1 MNNSNMSRNDLNFEI
16 VQTKTIS
23 APSFKI
29 NGITVHSVYDP
40 ISEAQKW
47 AAQVMDMINLEGIP
61 DKIMIFG
68 FGAGYHIKA
77 LIDFLKKDNKE
88 IKIEVIEPAKES
100 FEFIKN
106 NFDVSELTSKIN
118 IMVLDRISEKSYSDA
133 SAVFQRLELELDKGI
148 ILFCEL
154 PPYKKIFSEEYAL
167 IHKLHGIN
175 QFFTPSSFRVLVV
188 QPMYGGSSTI
198 GNYLYSALLNL
209 GYDAKILDFSK
220 FYDAYKYMGEFTP
233 NEDHVNSL
241 KQSLFNLMSEA
252 LLSSVFNEPPDLVIF
267 MAQSPSSERTLLKLR
282 SMGIKTAYWFVE
294 DFRTLTYW
302 NTIAKNVDYFFT
314 IQKDDFFAELKNIGA
329 DNYHYLPLACLPD
342 FHKKITEINEEDQ
355 IKYGSDVSFAGAGYY
370 NRKNVFAQLGDF
382 NFKIWG
388 SDWHVGLPLSLFIQE
403 GGKRFTE
410 EEAVRI
416 YNYSK
421 ININLHSSMWHWD
434 INPNGDFLNPRVYE
448 ILACGGFQL
457 VDRRKYMYG
466 VFEDGKDLVV
476 FDTVDD
482 LRKKIKYYLAN
493 EEERLSIAA
502 HGRET
507 VVKNHTYERRVREM
521 MSIILLDSYEQ
532 IKSKLETR
540 KQNISELLRETEGN
554 KELHDLIMQFSD
566 KKSLSIRD
574 MAERIKGGKGR
585 LSKSEAMILML
596 WAIKSKLVKLEG
608 L

>member
-1 MNNSNMSRNDLNFEI
+1 MNNSNMSRNNLNFEF
-16 VQTKTIS
+16 VQTKAVS

-40 ISEAQKW
+40 ISEANKW
-47 AAQVMDMINLEGIP
+47 AAQVIDRINSEGIP

-100 FEFIKN
+100 FEFIKS
-106 NFDVSELTSKIN
+106 NFDVFELTSKIN
-118 IMVLDRISEKSYSDA
+118 IIALDRISEKSYSDA
-133 SAVFQRLELELDKGI
+133 SAVSQKLELEPDKGI
-148 ILFCEL
+148 IMFCEL

-198 GNYLYSALLNL
+198 GNYLYSALLSL

-267 MAQSPSSERTLLKLR
+267 MAQSPASERTLLKLR

-302 NTIAKNVDYFFT
+302 NTIVKNVDYFFT

-329 DNYHYLPLACLPD
+329 DNYHYIPLACLPD
-342 FHKKITEINEEDQ
+342 FHKKITEINEDDR

-370 NRKNVFAQLGDF
+370 NRKNVFAQLVDF

-388 SDWHVGLPLSLFIQE
+388 SEWYVGQPLSLLIQD
-403 GGKRFTE
+403 GGKRFSE
-410 EEAVRI
+410 EEAVKI

-448 ILACGGFQL
+448 ILACEGFQL
-457 VDRRKYMYG
+457 VDRRKYMDG

-493 EEERLSIAA
+493 EEERLAIAA

-521 MSIILLDSYEQ
+521 MNIILLDSYEQ

-574 MAERIKGGKGR
+574 MAERIKSGKGR

>member
-1 MNNSNMSRNDLNFEI
+1 MNNSNMSRNNLNFEF
-16 VQTKTIS
+16 VQTKAVS

-40 ISEAQKW
+40 ISEANKW
-47 AAQVMDMINLEGIP
+47 AAQVIDRINSEGIP

-100 FEFIKN
+100 FEFIKS
-106 NFDVSELTSKIN
+106 NFDVFELTSKIN
-118 IMVLDRISEKSYSDA
+118 IIALDRISEKSYSDA
-133 SAVFQRLELELDKGI
+133 SAVSQKLELEPDKGI
-148 ILFCEL
+148 IMFCEL

-198 GNYLYSALLNL
+198 GNYLYSALLSL

-267 MAQSPSSERTLLKLR
+267 MAQSPASERTLLKLR

-302 NTIAKNVDYFFT
+302 NTIVKNVDYFFT

-329 DNYHYLPLACLPD
+329 DNYHYIPLACLPD
-342 FHKKITEINEEDQ
+342 FHKKITEINEDDR

-370 NRKNVFAQLGDF
+370 NRKNVFAQLVDF

-388 SDWHVGLPLSLFIQE
+388 GDWYVGLPLSLLIQD

-410 EEAVRI
+410 EEAVKI

-457 VDRRKYMYG
+457 VDRRKYMDG

-521 MSIILLDSYEQ
+521 MNIILLDSYEQ

-540 KQNISELLRETEGN
+540 KQNISELLKETEGN
-554 KELHDLIMQFSD
+554 KELHNLIMQFSD

-574 MAERIKGGKGR
+574 MAESIKSGKGR

-596 WAIKSKLVKLEG
+596 WAIKTKLVKLEG